1 MNGRVHR
8 RIARLSLSLSAKL
21 SLVFFAILDA
31 VAANVDLSQPAC
43 LLVGSL
49 LHFFPVE
56 GGRKMLDGYVAALAP
71 GSYVVVSVGR
81 SAGEQS
87 EQFIST
93 YRQGGVPLHYYSAD
107 AIAAL
112 FSDLELVPPGIT
124 EARAWG
130 TDPAALPPIAERIG
144 DMVAAVAAVPA
155 R

>member
-1 MNGRVHR
+1 VAEFDVNVPS
-8 RIARLSLSLSAKL
+8 IARVYDYWLGGKDNFASDRELGDKL
-21 SLVFFAILDA
+21 
-31 VAANVDLSQPAC
+31 
-43 LLVGSL
+43 
-49 LHFFPVE
+49 
-56 GGRKMLDGYVAALAP
+56 LAQYP
-71 GSYVVVSVGR
+71 PTADIVR
-81 SAGEQS
+81 ENKRLM
-87 EQFIST
+87 
-93 YRQGGVPLHYYSAD
+93 RQGGVPLHYYSAD